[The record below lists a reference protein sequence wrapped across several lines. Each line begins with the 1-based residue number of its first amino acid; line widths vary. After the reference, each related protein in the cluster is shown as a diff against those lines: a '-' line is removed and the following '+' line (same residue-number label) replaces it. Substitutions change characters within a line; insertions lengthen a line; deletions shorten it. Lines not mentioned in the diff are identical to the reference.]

1 MTTDGF
7 GFMLAFGDL
16 AWVPFTYSLQ
26 ARYLVHHHPALPPW
40 QLAAIWALNLAG
52 YALFRGANSEKDAFR
67 RDAAAPAVAHL
78 QTMPTRRGT
87 RLLVSGYWGI
97 ARKIN
102 YTGDWMMG
110 LAWCLLCGGGSL
122 VPYFYAIYFGILLAH
137 RAWRDDH
144 ACANKY
150 GDDWTLYKQLVPW
163 VFVPGLI

>member
-1 MTTDGF
+1 MKVVLHLLNISST
-7 GFMLAFGDL
+7 
-16 AWVPFTYSLQ
+16 
-26 ARYLVHHHPALPPW
+26 HLPLSTPVG
-40 QLAAIWALNLAG
+40 LNTHL
-52 YALFRGANSEKDAFR
+52 RT
-67 RDAAAPAVAHL
+67 AHL

-87 RLLVSGYWGI
+87 QLLVSGYWGI

-150 GDDWTLYKQLVPW
+150 GDDWTLYKQLVPC